1 LIVFLLATLGLARKG
16 VFLALGTLLIAAAFR
31 YASRRGAAPRFPPL
45 PRLWK
50 RFFVAAF
57 GAFTVYYLV
66 TAMQPEYSPDGVA
79 YHLHF
84 VNQYNL
90 AHGFVRISNFLSNL
104 SQGIELLFL
113 FAFAFGRHSSAA
125 LVHLAFLIVLALS
138 ILSYARRAGYPTA
151 GVCAALLV
159 YTCPI
164 MGKDGTDGVVDVA
177 VAAILFAVFYLV
189 RNLRRPT
196 EDRPT
201 VSDRPRG
208 GLRLRSQVDGFS
220 GRPVCGRG
228 GSVAQPLLEIG
239 CDRGALQPDPDYS
252 LGGQEHVLDG
262 QPVLTVF
269 QSRL

>member
-1 LIVFLLATLGLARKG
+1 MRARELHSAMPQAVWILFGAIFTVATAHALGPLLLRATAIDLYREEQDLLGFIIGSAVLSLIVFLLATLGLARKG

-104 SQGIELLFL
+104 SQGIELLF
-113 FAFAFGRHSSAA
+113 
-125 LVHLAFLIVLALS
+125 
-138 ILSYARRAGYPTA
+138 
-151 GVCAALLV
+151 
-159 YTCPI
+159 
-164 MGKDGTDGVVDVA
+164 
-177 VAAILFAVFYLV
+177 
-189 RNLRRPT
+189 
-196 EDRPT
+196 
-201 VSDRPRG
+201 
-208 GLRLRSQVDGFS
+208 
-220 GRPVCGRG
+220 
-228 GSVAQPLLEIG
+228 
-239 CDRGALQPDPDYS
+239 
-252 LGGQEHVLDG
+252 
-262 QPVLTVF
+262 
-269 QSRL
+269 